1 VPVDFLNDDQVVAYG
16 GYVGEVE
23 EADLQRYFFLDDEDR
38 RHVERRRRS
47 ANRLGFAVQLCS
59 VRALG
64 RFLVDARDVPP
75 TAAAYI
81 AAQLGFSDASS
92 LDRYADRA
100 QTHRA
105 HTSEI
110 QRLYGYRE
118 FPEAREELESWLE
131 VCAWNR
137 GEGPKAL
144 FDSAWQ
150 WLRGKRVLLPGI
162 TTLTRLVASARE
174 KTTESLW
181 ATLAAL
187 LDSAQAA
194 RLDEILEVAADVR
207 VSTLERLRKGP
218 RRVSSQQLRFALER
232 VSEIQEL
239 GFVRFDTSAV
249 PPRRI
254 LELARYG
261 LSGKATLLRRHPR
274 SRRLATLLAT
284 VSSLHVRAT
293 DDALDL
299 FDVLMVT
306 KLLSKATQTSNKERL
321 RRFPRLA
328 TASSQLA
335 CAVEVLLRCVESEPS
350 APLEQVWRK
359 IEAAVDRDDLE
370 SAVSRVSEL
379 TPSPDSDLDEFWRT
393 ELVKKFGS
401 IRRFLVLLIETVEFR
416 ATAEGTPILA
426 ALRALPGLFGRKKV
440 LPDEI
445 DAVLLR
451 GSWRR
456 IVLLEDGTVDWKG
469 YTLCVLEQF
478 HRGLL
483 HRDIHAVY
491 SRKWSDPREKL
502 LAGETWRV
510 AKPQLLASLELPED
524 SAEHLADLSR
534 TLDETYREVVDRL
547 PDQVAVSFGE
557 DGRLHL
563 SSLKAEPDPPSLEE
577 LRMVTGRMLPRVDL
591 PEVLLEVADW
601 TGYMSA
607 FESLSGGGSRLRD
620 LEVSVAALLVAQG
633 CNTGLTPV
641 VNSSVPALTRD
652 RLLHVDQNYLRTETI
667 EAANRVLIKAQAE
680 VPLVQRWGGG
690 FVASIDGMRFVVPI
704 ATVHARPNPR
714 YFGRGTGATW
724 LNMLNDQASG
734 LASRVVAG
742 TPRDSLHVIDVLYAQ
757 DGGVPPEVLV
767 TDTASYSDT
776 VFGILTLGGRIYA
789 PQLADIPDQRLW
801 RIDRKAAYGPFNT
814 AARGQIDLEKIRRH
828 WPDMLR
834 IIGSIYAGAVRAH
847 DVIRMLHRDGNRT
860 ALGDAIAHYGRI
872 QKTLHILRLADD
884 EAYRRLIKAQTNLH
898 EGRHSFARKIFHGH
912 RGELRQRYREGQ
924 EDQIGALGLVLNVAI
939 LFNTRY
945 LQAAVDELT
954 RQGHKLSD
962 EDIARLSP
970 FVRAHVNTQ
979 GRYSFARPQLGGE
992 LRTLHDPDE
1001 DAIV

>member
-1 VPVDFLNDDQVVAYG
+1 MPVDFLNDDQVAAYG
-16 GYVGEVE
+16 GYLGEVE

-38 RHVERRRRS
+38 RHVDRRRRS
-47 ANRLGFAVQLCS
+47 ANRLGYAVQLCS
-59 VRALG
+59 VRAVG
-64 RFLVDARDVPP
+64 RFLLDPRDVPP
-75 TAAAYI
+75 GASAYI
-81 AAQLGFSDASS
+81 AAQLGLVDTSS
-92 LDRYADRA
+92 LDRYARRG

-105 HTSEI
+105 HTGEI

-118 FPEAREELESWLE
+118 FAETRTVFEVWLESR
-131 VCAWNR
+131 AWNR
-137 GEGPKAL
+137 GDGPKAL
-144 FDSAWQ
+144 FDAGWQ
-150 WLRGKRVLLPGI
+150 WLREKRVLLPGI
-162 TTLTRLVASARE
+162 TTLTRLVASTRE
-174 KTTESLW
+174 KSTERLW
-181 ATLAAL
+181 GTLSAL
-187 LDSAQAA
+187 LDPAQAA
-194 RLDEILEVAADVR
+194 RLDEVLEVADDGR

-218 RRVSSQQLRFALER
+218 RRVSGQQMRVSLER
-232 VSEIQEL
+232 VAEIENL
-239 GFVRFDTSAV
+239 GFAGFDTSAV
-249 PPRRI
+249 PPRRV

-274 SRRLATLLAT
+274 DRRLATLLAA

-293 DDALDL
+293 DNALDL

-321 RRFPRLA
+321 RSFPRLA

-335 CAVEVLLRCVESEPS
+335 CAVEVLLGCVESEPK
-350 APLEQVWRK
+350 APLEEVWRK
-359 IEAAVDRDDLE
+359 IEEAIGREDLE
-370 SAVSRVSEL
+370 SAISRVSEL
-379 TPSPDSDLDEFWRT
+379 TPSADSDLDELWRT

-401 IRRFLVLLIETVEFR
+401 VRRFLALLTETVDFR
-416 ATAEGTPILA
+416 ATAEGAPILA
-426 ALRALPGLFGRKKV
+426 AMRALPDLFGRKKV
-440 LPDEI
+440 SPDEV
-445 DAVLLR
+445 DATLLR

-456 IVLLEDGTVDWKG
+456 IVLLEDGIVDWKG

-483 HRDIHAVY
+483 HRDIHAVH

-502 LAGETWRV
+502 LSGETWRV
-510 AKPQLLASLELPED
+510 AKPQLLESLELPED
-524 SAEHLADLSR
+524 PADHLADLSQI
-534 TLDETYREVVDRL
+534 LDETYREVVDRL
-547 PDQVAVSFGE
+547 PERVSVSFDDE
-557 DGRLHL
+557 GRLHL
-563 SSLKAEPDPPSLEE
+563 GTLEAEPDPPSLKK
-577 LRMVTGRMLPRVDL
+577 LRALTNRMLPRVDL
-591 PEVLLEVADW
+591 PQVLLEVADW
-601 TGYMSA
+601 TGYMST

-667 EAANRVLIKAQAE
+667 KVANKVLIEAQAE
-680 VPLVQRWGGG
+680 VPLAQRWGGG

-734 LASRVVAG
+734 LASKVVAG

-757 DGGVPPEVLV
+757 DGGIPSEVLV
-767 TDTASYSDT
+767 TDTGSYSDT
-776 VFGILTLGGRIYA
+776 VFGILTLAGRIYA

-801 RIDRKAAYGPFNT
+801 RIDRRADYGPFNT
-814 AARGQIDLEKIRRH
+814 AARGQIDLEKIQRH

-834 IIGSIYAGAVRAH
+834 IIGSIHAGTVRAH
-847 DVIRMLHRDGNRT
+847 DVIRMLHRDGKRT
-860 ALGDAIAHYGRI
+860 ALGDAMAHYGRI

-884 EAYRRLIKAQTNLH
+884 EAYRRLIKEQANLH

-912 RGELRQRYREGQ
+912 RGELRQRYEEGQ

-945 LQAAVDELT
+945 LQAAVDELA
-954 RQGHKLSD
+954 RQGHELKD
-962 EDIARLSP
+962 EDVARLSP

-979 GRYSFARPQLGGE
+979 GRYSFTRPQLGGE

-1001 DAIV
+1001 DTTR